1 VISEMTPPPHSLP
14 EMADERSK
22 TAPGVPCP
30 ARRGRDGILAAEME
44 WDVGTCSSLSSG
56 AFWPGPNR

>member
-30 ARRGRDGILAAEME
+30 ARRGEME
-44 WDVGTCSSLSSG
+44 FSRQRRNGT
-56 AFWPGPNR
+56 